1 MGGGGMSVQHD
12 PRGQPEKQA
21 KFETFCIHIDRSF
34 STVSF
39 P

>member
-1 MGGGGMSVQHD
+1 MSVCH
-12 PRGQPEKQA
+12 GQPEKQP
-21 KFETFCIHIDRSF
+21 KFETFCSRIDRSF